1 MKEKNFI
8 LKNLTQL
15 RNNRNYLHSTDVFDQ
30 IIFLNKNK
38 NLTNLKIYFRKP
50 IEKVP
55 FLIIKTRASTKCRIK
70 VMLTLTTLE
79 IEKKF
84 GYVIVSNKK
93 LLTRKIYHENLLQKK
108 IKFKKMKL

>member
-1 MKEKNFI
+1 MEVYFLERENFI
-8 LKNLTQL
+8 FKKFNQL

-55 FLIIKTRASTKCRIK
+55 FLIIKTRASTK
-70 VMLTLTTLE
+70 M
-79 IEKKF
+79 
-84 GYVIVSNKK
+84 
-93 LLTRKIYHENLLQKK
+93 
-108 IKFKKMKL
+108 